1 LNISDLD
8 AYLWIREVISTLK
21 AEGATWIQLDE
32 PALVLDLE
40 PCHLE
45 AFEKAYNTLGAL
57 VSGIKILVGTYFADI
72 TVESY
77 K

>member
-1 LNISDLD
+1 MISKL
-8 AYLWIREVISTLK
+8 V

-40 PCHLE
+40 PYHLE
-45 AFEKAYNTLGAL
+45 VFKKAYNTLGGL
-57 VSGIKILVGTYFADI
+57 VGGVKILLETYFADI